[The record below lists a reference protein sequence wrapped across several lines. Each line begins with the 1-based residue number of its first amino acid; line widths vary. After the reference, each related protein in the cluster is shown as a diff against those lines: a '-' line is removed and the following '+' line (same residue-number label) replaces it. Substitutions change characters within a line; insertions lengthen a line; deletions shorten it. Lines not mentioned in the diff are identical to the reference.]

1 MDIEKAERYIL
12 GELENRLDATL
23 YYHGVHHVLDVV
35 NAAAEIAE
43 LEGITDEESLILLRT
58 AALYHDSGFM
68 VTYQG
73 HEAAGCAIA
82 REVLPAF
89 GYQAGQIEQICGMIM
104 ATQIPQNPQ
113 NHLEMVICDADLDY
127 LGRDDFE
134 PIAATLFEELKAR
147 DIVDDIPAWDN
158 VQVRFLEAHSYWT
171 ASERARR
178 NAAKQQ
184 QLEHLK
190 NAARAL

>member
-1 MDIEKAERYIL
+1 MDIERAERYIL
-12 GELENRLDATL
+12 AELKNRLDATL

-35 NAAAEIAE
+35 NAAAEIAA

-68 VTYQG
+68 VAYQG
-73 HEAAGCAIA
+73 HEAEGCVIA
-82 REVLPAF
+82 REALPGF
-89 GYQAGQIEQICGMIM
+89 GYNADQIDQICGMIM
-104 ATQIPQNPQ
+104 ATQIPQSPQ

-127 LGRDDFE
+127 LGRSDFE
-134 PIAATLFEELKAR
+134 PIAASLFEELKAR
-147 DIVDDIPAWDN
+147 DVVDDIPAWDHI
-158 VQVRFLEAHSYWT
+158 QVLFLEAHSYWT

-184 QLEHLK
+184 QLAHLK
-190 NAARAL
+190 STARAL